1 MSEQN
6 SSQDK
11 TEEASEQKLKK
22 SRDDG
27 QVTRSKDVATT
38 VSLLAT
44 LLVLKFT
51 IVWFFDGIQQSFS
64 YSYINFH
71 QTEMGLD
78 DLKLI
83 LTHNL
88 VVFISVLLPLLIT
101 SVCVVA
107 FALVPGGWVFASK
120 NFAPK
125 LSKLNPIT
133 GLGRSEERRVGKGGG
148 PR

>member
-1 MSEQN
+1 MSEN
-6 SSQDK
+6 STQDK

-44 LLVLKFT
+44 LLVLKFSFGF
-51 IVWFFDGIQQSFS
+51 FFDGLQQAFS

-71 QTEMGLD
+71 HSEMTLD
-78 DLKLI
+78 DLQLI

-88 VVFISVLLPLLIT
+88 LVFIAVLLPLLVT
-101 SVCVVA
+101 
-107 FALVPGGWVFASK
+107 PYW
-120 NFAPK
+120 
-125 LSKLNPIT
+125 
-133 GLGRSEERRVGKGGG
+133 
-148 PR
+148 